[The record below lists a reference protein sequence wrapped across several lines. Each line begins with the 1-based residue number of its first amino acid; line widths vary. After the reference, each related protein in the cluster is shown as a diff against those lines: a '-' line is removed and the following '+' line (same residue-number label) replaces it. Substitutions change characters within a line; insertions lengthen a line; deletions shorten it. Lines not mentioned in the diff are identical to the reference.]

1 MFYKAIKG
9 KSFIVFNADVLLIF
23 SPLGGTVS
31 LQVKNAGFFHTRH
44 IVQSQTENSMYMC
57 WSYRGKYKSNIKLQM
72 FSDRKLT
79 MSDSS
84 CVDEFLKSFFYSSE
98 SSVVLS
104 SAPSR

>member
-9 KSFIVFNADVLLIF
+9 KSFIVLNADVLLIF

-31 LQVKNAGFFHTRH
+31 LQVKKCRFLSHKAHSSESDRKQH
-44 IVQSQTENSMYMC
+44 VHVLEPQ
-57 WSYRGKYKSNIKLQM
+57 RKLNIKLQR

-84 CVDEFLKSFFYSSE
+84 CVDEFLKSFF
-98 SSVVLS
+98 LFI
-104 SAPSR
+104 